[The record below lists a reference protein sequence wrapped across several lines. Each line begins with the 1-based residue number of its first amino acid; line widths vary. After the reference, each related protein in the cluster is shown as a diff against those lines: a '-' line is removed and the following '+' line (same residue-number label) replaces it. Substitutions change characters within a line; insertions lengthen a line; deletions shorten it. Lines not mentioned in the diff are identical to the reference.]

1 MGDLAGDP
9 AAFSC
14 GRPSRRCAPLERH
27 FLTTFADPS
36 TFPSV
41 FDTSAEPNEPADTA
55 AAEAAAPD
63 VAATAPR
70 DTVDGSAPLA
80 LATADEPVAAKPVA
94 AEAGA
99 GPVAAE
105 AVAAE
110 AGAALVAAEAGAV
123 AARAGAETVAAEAD
137 DADTAADADV
147 DFAALGLPDSLVQA
161 LGRLGITTPFPIQR
175 ATVPDALAGR
185 DVLGR
190 GQTGSGKTLAF
201 GLPVI
206 ARLAKRNR
214 ARPLHPRALVLVP
227 TRELAMQVNDAL
239 VPLGKAVGIF
249 LKTAVGGVPYDR
261 QIDALRRGVEIV
273 VATPGRL
280 GDLINRGVCHLDD
293 VEVTVL
299 DEADQ
304 MADMGFLP
312 EVTELL
318 AKTPAGSQRLL
329 FSATLDGDVDSLVKR
344 FMTDPVT
351 HSTAPA
357 TAAVSTMDHHL
368 LLIPP
373 HDKFA
378 VAASIA
384 ARSGRTMLFARTQLG
399 VDRLVEQLAAV
410 GVRAGGLHGGKTQR
424 MRTKTLAEFREG
436 RMSVL
441 VATDVAARG
450 IHVDGVSLVLHVDP
464 PKDPKDYLHRAG
476 RTARAGESGAVATL
490 VLPKQRRTTLAM
502 LQKAGVEPAET
513 RVRAGDPALAELTG
527 AREPSGVPV
536 RDEPPAPRRYGDRP
550 SGPRRFEERGERRHG
565 DRDGRG
571 ERRYG
576 DRPTGDRPGGGE
588 RRFGDRPSGERGF
601 GERRYGDR
609 PTSERSFGERPTGE
623 RRYGDG
629 PTGERRHSD
638 RPGGDR
644 AFGERRYGDREQRA
658 GGDRRFGDRPTGE
671 RRHEDRGERGF
682 GDRRFDE
689 RAGGDRRYG
698 DRPTGERRY
707 GDGPTGERRHS
718 DRPTSERSF
727 GDRAF
732 GDRST
737 GDRATGERRFGDR
750 PAEPRRFDER
760 AGGERR
766 YGDRPGG
773 ERRHDDRPGGD
784 RPMGERRFGDRAF
797 GERGGDARTGDR
809 RGGFR
814 PEGRGRDDR
823 PRDDRRGFGGRPP
836 ARTH

>member
-1 MGDLAGDP
+1 M
-9 AAFSC
+9 
-14 GRPSRRCAPLERH
+14 
-27 FLTTFADPS
+27 TTFAESS
-36 TFPSV
+36 TSPSV
-41 FDTSAEPNEPADTA
+41 DPTP
-55 AAEAAAPD
+55 
-63 VAATAPR
+63 
-70 DTVDGSAPLA
+70 
-80 LATADEPVAAKPVA
+80 
-94 AEAGA
+94 
-99 GPVAAE
+99 
-105 AVAAE
+105 
-110 AGAALVAAEAGAV
+110 
-123 AARAGAETVAAEAD
+123 ETVG
-137 DADTAADADV
+137 
-147 DFAALGLPDSLVQA
+147 FASLGLPRQVVETLARQ
-161 LGRLGITTPFPIQR
+161 GITTPFEIQR
-175 ATVPDALAGR
+175 ATLPDSLAGR

-206 ARLAKRNR
+206 ARLADRNR

-239 VPLGKAVGIF
+239 VPLGKSVGVF

-280 GDLINRGVCHLDD
+280 GDLIERGVCRLDD
-293 VEVTVL
+293 VEITVL

-312 EVTELL
+312 EVTQLL
-318 AKTPAGSQRLL
+318 AKTPADAQRLL
-329 FSATLDGDVDSLVKR
+329 FSATLDNDVDTLVKR

-384 ARSGRTMLFARTQLG
+384 AREGRTMLFARTQLG

-424 MRTKTLAEFREG
+424 MRTRTLAEFREG
-436 RMSVL
+436 RTPVL

-502 LQKAGVEPAET
+502 MEKAGVEPAET
-513 RVRAGDPALAELTG
+513 RVRAGDEALAELTG

-536 RDEPPAPRRYGDRP
+536 RDEPEPRRGGGSRRFGDRDGQGFDRGGRGFGGGRDF
-550 SGPRRFEERGERRHG
+550 SDRGERRFG

-571 ERRYG
+571 ERRFG
-576 DRPTGDRPGGGE
+576 DRPAGERSGDRFADRGGD
-588 RRFGDRPSGERGF
+588 RRFGDRPSGERYSGERSGGERRFGRPERRDDRSFGDRRSDGRGF
-601 GERRYGDR
+601 GEQRSDDRGQRGD
-609 PTSERSFGERPTGE
+609 
-623 RRYGDG
+623 
-629 PTGERRHSD
+629 
-638 RPGGDR
+638 
-644 AFGERRYGDREQRA
+644 
-658 GGDRRFGDRPTGE
+658 DRRFGERSDRPYGDRQRPAAGRGYDRDE
-671 RRHEDRGERGF
+671 RRYDDRPSGSRGF
-682 GDRRFDE
+682 GDRRQD
-689 RAGGDRRYG
+689 
-698 DRPTGERRY
+698 DRP
-707 GDGPTGERRHS
+707 H
-718 DRPTSERSF
+718 
-727 GDRAF
+727 A
-732 GDRST
+732 
-737 GDRATGERRFGDR
+737 ERRFGDR
-750 PAEPRRFDER
+750 
-760 AGGERR
+760 
-766 YGDRPGG
+766 
-773 ERRHDDRPGGD
+773 
-784 RPMGERRFGDRAF
+784 
-797 GERGGDARTGDR
+797 GDARPAER

-814 PEGRGRDDR
+814 AEGRG
-823 PRDDRRGFGGRPP
+823 RDDRRGFGGRPP

>member
-1 MGDLAGDP
+1 M
-9 AAFSC
+9 
-14 GRPSRRCAPLERH
+14 
-27 FLTTFADPS
+27 TTFAESS
-36 TFPSV
+36 TSPSV
-41 FDTSAEPNEPADTA
+41 DPTP
-55 AAEAAAPD
+55 
-63 VAATAPR
+63 
-70 DTVDGSAPLA
+70 DTVD
-80 LATADEPVAAKPVA
+80 
-94 AEAGA
+94 
-99 GPVAAE
+99 
-105 AVAAE
+105 
-110 AGAALVAAEAGAV
+110 
-123 AARAGAETVAAEAD
+123 
-137 DADTAADADV
+137 
-147 DFAALGLPDSLVQA
+147 FASLGLPRQIVETLARQ
-161 LGRLGITTPFPIQR
+161 GITTPFEIQR
-175 ATVPDALAGR
+175 ATLPDSLAGR

-206 ARLAKRNR
+206 ARVADRNR
-214 ARPLHPRALVLVP
+214 ARPLHPRALIMVP

-239 VPLGKAVGIF
+239 VPLGKSVGVF

-280 GDLINRGVCHLDD
+280 GDLIERGVCRLDD
-293 VEVTVL
+293 VEITVL

-312 EVTELL
+312 EVTRLL
-318 AKTPAGSQRLL
+318 AKTPADAQRLL
-329 FSATLDGDVDSLVKR
+329 FSATLDNDVDTLVKR

-384 ARSGRTMLFARTQLG
+384 AREGRTMLFARTQLG

-436 RMSVL
+436 RTPVL

-502 LQKAGVEPAET
+502 MEKAGVEPAET
-513 RVRAGDPALAELTG
+513 RVRAGDEALAELTG

-536 RDEPPAPRRYGDRP
+536 RDEPEPRRGGGSRRFGDRDGRGFDRGGRGFGGGRDF
-550 SGPRRFEERGERRHG
+550 SDRGERRFG

-571 ERRYG
+571 ERR
-576 DRPTGDRPGGGE
+576 
-588 RRFGDRPSGERGF
+588 FGDRPAGERS
-601 GERRYGDR
+601 GDR
-609 PTSERSFGERPTGE
+609 FA
-623 RRYGDG
+623 
-629 PTGERRHSD
+629 D
-638 RPGGDR
+638 R
-644 AFGERRYGDREQRA
+644 
-658 GGDRRFGDRPTGE
+658 GGDRRFGDRPAGERYSGERSGGGE
-671 RRHEDRGERGF
+671 RRFGRPERRDDRSFGDRGSDGRSFGEQRSDDRGQRGERPYGDRQRPAAGRGYDRDERRYDDRPSGSRGF
-682 GDRRFDE
+682 GDRRQD
-689 RAGGDRRYG
+689 
-698 DRPTGERRY
+698 DRP
-707 GDGPTGERRHS
+707 H
-718 DRPTSERSF
+718 
-727 GDRAF
+727 A
-732 GDRST
+732 
-737 GDRATGERRFGDR
+737 ERRFGDR
-750 PAEPRRFDER
+750 
-760 AGGERR
+760 
-766 YGDRPGG
+766 
-773 ERRHDDRPGGD
+773 
-784 RPMGERRFGDRAF
+784 
-797 GERGGDARTGDR
+797 GDARPAER

-814 PEGRGRDDR
+814 AEGRG
-823 PRDDRRGFGGRPP
+823 RDDRRGFGGRPP

>member
-1 MGDLAGDP
+1 M
-9 AAFSC
+9 
-14 GRPSRRCAPLERH
+14 
-27 FLTTFADPS
+27 TTFAASGTSPSADP
-36 TFPSV
+36 TI
-41 FDTSAEPNEPADTA
+41 DTP
-55 AAEAAAPD
+55 
-63 VAATAPR
+63 
-70 DTVDGSAPLA
+70 
-80 LATADEPVAAKPVA
+80 
-94 AEAGA
+94 
-99 GPVAAE
+99 
-105 AVAAE
+105 
-110 AGAALVAAEAGAV
+110 
-123 AARAGAETVAAEAD
+123 
-137 DADTAADADV
+137 
-147 DFAALGLPDSLVQA
+147 DFAALGLPRQLVEA
-161 LGRLGITTPFPIQR
+161 LARQGITTPFEIQR
-175 ATVPDALAGR
+175 ATLPDALAGR

-206 ARLAKRNR
+206 ARLADRNR

-239 VPLGKAVGIF
+239 VPLGKSVGIF

-280 GDLINRGVCHLDD
+280 GDLIERGVCVLDD
-293 VEVTVL
+293 VEITVL

-318 AKTPAGSQRLL
+318 AKTPANAQRLL
-329 FSATLDGDVDSLVKR
+329 FSATLDNDVDSLVKR

-384 ARSGRTMLFARTQLG
+384 ARDGRTMLFARTQLG

-424 MRTKTLAEFREG
+424 MRTRTLAEFREG
-436 RMSVL
+436 RMNVL

-450 IHVDGVSLVLHVDP
+450 IHVDGVTLVLHVDP

-502 LQKAGVEPAET
+502 LEKAGVEPAET
-513 RVRAGDPALAELTG
+513 RVRAGDAALAELTG

-536 RDEPPAPRRYGDRP
+536 RDEPEPRRG
-550 SGPRRFEERGERRHG
+550 GPRRFG

-571 ERRYG
+571 ERRFGDRPRSFDRGDRRDDDRRFGDRPAGRGFDRGERREDDRPAGGRGYDRGAGERRFDRAERGFGERGGFDRDARGDRRFGDRDDRRFGGRDERGSGRPSGDRHFADRAGRDQHRPTDAGRGFDRDARGDRRHDDRHTGGRTFGDRDGGRPYG
-576 DRPTGDRPGGGE
+576 DRPTGGRAYGDRDGARGHGGRFEDRPQGE
-588 RRFGDRPSGERGF
+588 RRFGDR
-601 GERRYGDR
+601 
-609 PTSERSFGERPTGE
+609 
-623 RRYGDG
+623 DG
-629 PTGERRHSD
+629 R
-638 RPGGDR
+638 
-644 AFGERRYGDREQRA
+644 
-658 GGDRRFGDRPTGE
+658 
-671 RRHEDRGERGF
+671 
-682 GDRRFDE
+682 
-689 RAGGDRRYG
+689 
-698 DRPTGERRY
+698 
-707 GDGPTGERRHS
+707 
-718 DRPTSERSF
+718 
-727 GDRAF
+727 
-732 GDRST
+732 
-737 GDRATGERRFGDR
+737 GERRFGERGEFR
-750 PAEPRRFDER
+750 PAE
-760 AGGERR
+760 
-766 YGDRPGG
+766 
-773 ERRHDDRPGGD
+773 
-784 RPMGERRFGDRAF
+784 
-797 GERGGDARTGDR
+797 R

-814 PEGRGRDDR
+814 PEARGRDDR

>member
-1 MGDLAGDP
+1 M
-9 AAFSC
+9 S
-14 GRPSRRCAPLERH
+14 
-27 FLTTFADPS
+27 PS
-36 TFPSV
+36 TDPIT
-41 FDTSAEPNEPADTA
+41 D
-55 AAEAAAPD
+55 APD
-63 VAATAPR
+63 
-70 DTVDGSAPLA
+70 
-80 LATADEPVAAKPVA
+80 
-94 AEAGA
+94 
-99 GPVAAE
+99 
-105 AVAAE
+105 
-110 AGAALVAAEAGAV
+110 
-123 AARAGAETVAAEAD
+123 
-137 DADTAADADV
+137 
-147 DFAALGLPDSLVQA
+147 FASLGLPAQVVDA
-161 LGRLGITTPFPIQR
+161 LARQGITTPFEIQR

-206 ARLAKRNR
+206 ARLADRNR

-280 GDLINRGVCHLDD
+280 GDLIARGVCRLDD

-318 AKTPAGSQRLL
+318 AKTPADAQRLL
-329 FSATLDGDVDSLVKR
+329 FSATLDNDVDSLVKR

-357 TAAVSTMDHHL
+357 TAAVSTMDHHM

-378 VAASIA
+378 VTASIA
-384 ARSGRTMLFARTQLG
+384 AREGRTMVFARTQLG
-399 VDRLVEQLAAV
+399 VDRLVEQLTAV

-424 MRTKTLAEFREG
+424 MRTRTLAEFREG
-436 RMSVL
+436 RMNVL

-502 LQKAGVEPAET
+502 LEKAGVEPSQA
-513 RVRAGDPALAELTG
+513 RVRAGDEALAELTG

-536 RDEPPAPRRYGDRP
+536 REEPEPRRG
-550 SGPRRFEERGERRHG
+550 GGARRFG
-565 DRDGRG
+565 DRDGRGYGDRPTGGRGYGDRPTG

-576 DRPTGDRPGGGE
+576 DRPTGG
-588 RRFGDRPSGERGF
+588 RG
-601 GERRYGDR
+601 Y
-609 PTSERSFGERPTGE
+609 
-623 RRYGDG
+623 
-629 PTGERRHSD
+629 
-638 RPGGDR
+638 
-644 AFGERRYGDREQRA
+644 
-658 GGDRRFGDRPTGE
+658 GDRPTGE
-671 RRHEDRGERGF
+671 
-682 GDRRFDE
+682 
-689 RAGGDRRYG
+689 RRYG

-707 GDGPTGERRHS
+707 GDRPTGERGFGDRFGSDRTERRDDRRFGDRRSDDRGDRFEGRQSDDRRFGERAQRDRTGGDRPFGDRHRPTGGRGFDRDDRGRD
-718 DRPTSERSF
+718 DRPTGGRDFGERRH
-727 GDRAF
+727 GDRPQ
-732 GDRST
+732 
-737 GDRATGERRFGDR
+737 GERRFGDR
-750 PAEPRRFDER
+750 DGSAQRRF
-760 AGGERR
+760 
-766 YGDRPGG
+766 GDRDGG
-773 ERRHDDRPGGD
+773 T
-784 RPMGERRFGDRAF
+784 ERRFGDRDGSTERRF
-797 GERGGDARTGDR
+797 GDRGEARPAER

>member
-1 MGDLAGDP
+1 MGDLAGDS
-9 AAFSC
+9 AAYSC
-14 GRPSRRCAPLERH
+14 GGPSRRCAPLERH
-27 FLTTFADPS
+27 FLTTSTAPGTIPSALDLPVEDAPTADVSFADLGLPQ
-36 TFPSV
+36 P
-41 FDTSAEPNEPADTA
+41 
-55 AAEAAAPD
+55 
-63 VAATAPR
+63 
-70 DTVDGSAPLA
+70 
-80 LATADEPVAAKPVA
+80 
-94 AEAGA
+94 
-99 GPVAAE
+99 
-105 AVAAE
+105 
-110 AGAALVAAEAGAV
+110 LVAAL
-123 AARAGAETVAAEAD
+123 AR
-137 DADTAADADV
+137 
-147 DFAALGLPDSLVQA
+147 Q
-161 LGRLGITTPFPIQR
+161 GITAPFEIQR

-201 GLPVI
+201 GLPLI
-206 ARLAKRNR
+206 GRLAERNR

-239 VPLGKAVGIF
+239 MPLGKAVGIF

-261 QIDALRRGVEIV
+261 QVDALRRGVEIV

-280 GDLINRGVCHLDD
+280 GDLISRGVCNLDD

-329 FSATLDGDVDSLVKR
+329 FSATLDGDVDALVKR

-351 HSTAPA
+351 HSTAPS
-357 TAAVSTMDHHL
+357 TASVSTMDHHM

-373 HDKFA
+373 HEKFA

-384 ARSGRTMLFARTQLG
+384 ARDGRTMVFARTQLG

-436 RMSVL
+436 RMNVL

-450 IHVDGVSLVLHVDP
+450 IHVDGVTLVLHVDP

-502 LQKAGVEPAET
+502 LEKAGVAPAES
-513 RVRAGDPALAELTG
+513 RVRAGDAALTELTG

-536 RDEPPAPRRYGDRP
+536 REEPEPRQRRSGDRDGRRFGDRPTGERRYGDRQQ
-550 SGPRRFEERGERRHG
+550 SYGDRRFGDRDARGERSFDRPERRFDSRPTG
-565 DRDGRG
+565 DRSFGDRSQGDSRDGRSGERRFAGRGDRPTGERTYGDRPTG

-576 DRPTGDRPGGGE
+576 DRPTGDRTYGDRPTGERTYGDRGERRFDGRADRPTGDRGFGDRGHRGFADRAERPGGERFGDRDTSRGGE
-588 RRFGDRPSGERGF
+588 RRFGDRDARG
-601 GERRYGDR
+601 G
-609 PTSERSFGERPTGE
+609 
-623 RRYGDG
+623 
-629 PTGERRHSD
+629 HS
-638 RPGGDR
+638 
-644 AFGERRYGDREQRA
+644 
-658 GGDRRFGDRPTGE
+658 FGDRPQGE
-671 RRHEDRGERGF
+671 RPF
-682 GDRRFDE
+682 GDR
-689 RAGGDRRYG
+689 
-698 DRPTGERRY
+698 
-707 GDGPTGERRHS
+707 
-718 DRPTSERSF
+718 
-727 GDRAF
+727 
-732 GDRST
+732 
-737 GDRATGERRFGDR
+737 GERRFG
-750 PAEPRRFDER
+750 AA
-760 AGGERR
+760 AG
-766 YGDRPGG
+766 DQ
-773 ERRHDDRPGGD
+773 
-784 RPMGERRFGDRAF
+784 
-797 GERGGDARTGDR
+797 RGADR

-814 PEGRGRDDR
+814 PEGRVRDDR

>member
-1 MGDLAGDP
+1 M
-9 AAFSC
+9 
-14 GRPSRRCAPLERH
+14 
-27 FLTTFADPS
+27 TTFAASGTSPSADP
-36 TFPSV
+36 TI
-41 FDTSAEPNEPADTA
+41 DTP
-55 AAEAAAPD
+55 
-63 VAATAPR
+63 
-70 DTVDGSAPLA
+70 
-80 LATADEPVAAKPVA
+80 
-94 AEAGA
+94 
-99 GPVAAE
+99 
-105 AVAAE
+105 
-110 AGAALVAAEAGAV
+110 
-123 AARAGAETVAAEAD
+123 
-137 DADTAADADV
+137 
-147 DFAALGLPDSLVQA
+147 DFAALGLPRQLVEA
-161 LGRLGITTPFPIQR
+161 LARQGISTPFEIQR
-175 ATVPDALAGR
+175 ATLPDALAGR

-206 ARLAKRNR
+206 ARLADRNR

-239 VPLGKAVGIF
+239 VPLGKSVGIF

-280 GDLINRGVCHLDD
+280 GDLIERGVCVLDD
-293 VEVTVL
+293 VEITVL

-318 AKTPAGSQRLL
+318 AKTPADAQRLL
-329 FSATLDGDVDSLVKR
+329 FSATLDNDVDSLVKR

-384 ARSGRTMLFARTQLG
+384 ARDGRTMLFARTQLG

-424 MRTKTLAEFREG
+424 MRTRTLAEFREG
-436 RMSVL
+436 RMNVL

-450 IHVDGVSLVLHVDP
+450 IHVDGVTLVLHVDP

-502 LQKAGVEPAET
+502 LEKAGVEPAET
-513 RVRAGDPALAELTG
+513 RVRAGDAALAELTG

-536 RDEPPAPRRYGDRP
+536 RDEPEPRRG
-550 SGPRRFEERGERRHG
+550 GPRRFG

-571 ERRYG
+571 ERRFGDRPRSFDRGDRRDDDRRFGDRPAGRGFDRGERREDDRPAGGRGHDRGAGERRFDRAERGFGERGGFDRDARGDRRFGDRDDRRFGGRDERGSGRPSGDRHFADRAGRDQHRPTDAGRGFDRDARGDRRPDDRPTGGRTFGDRDGGRAYG
-576 DRPTGDRPGGGE
+576 DRPTGGRGYGDRDGSRGHGGRFEDRPQGE
-588 RRFGDRPSGERGF
+588 RRFGDR
-601 GERRYGDR
+601 
-609 PTSERSFGERPTGE
+609 
-623 RRYGDG
+623 DG
-629 PTGERRHSD
+629 R
-638 RPGGDR
+638 
-644 AFGERRYGDREQRA
+644 
-658 GGDRRFGDRPTGE
+658 
-671 RRHEDRGERGF
+671 
-682 GDRRFDE
+682 
-689 RAGGDRRYG
+689 
-698 DRPTGERRY
+698 
-707 GDGPTGERRHS
+707 
-718 DRPTSERSF
+718 
-727 GDRAF
+727 
-732 GDRST
+732 
-737 GDRATGERRFGDR
+737 GERRFGERGEFR
-750 PAEPRRFDER
+750 PAE
-760 AGGERR
+760 
-766 YGDRPGG
+766 
-773 ERRHDDRPGGD
+773 
-784 RPMGERRFGDRAF
+784 
-797 GERGGDARTGDR
+797 R

-814 PEGRGRDDR
+814 PEARGRDDR

>member
-1 MGDLAGDP
+1 M
-9 AAFSC
+9 
-14 GRPSRRCAPLERH
+14 
-27 FLTTFADPS
+27 TTFADPGTS
-36 TFPSV
+36 PSAS
-41 FDTSAEPNEPADTA
+41 DTSVEQTTAVDT
-55 AAEAAAPD
+55 P
-63 VAATAPR
+63 
-70 DTVDGSAPLA
+70 
-80 LATADEPVAAKPVA
+80 
-94 AEAGA
+94 
-99 GPVAAE
+99 
-105 AVAAE
+105 
-110 AGAALVAAEAGAV
+110 
-123 AARAGAETVAAEAD
+123 
-137 DADTAADADV
+137 
-147 DFAALGLPDSLVQA
+147 DFAALGLPRPLVTA
-161 LGRLGITTPFPIQR
+161 LARQGITTPFEIQR

-206 ARLAKRNR
+206 ARLADRNR

-239 VPLGKAVGIF
+239 MPLGKAVGIF

-261 QIDALRRGVEIV
+261 QIDALRRGVEII

-280 GDLINRGVCHLDD
+280 GDLIERGVCNLDD
-293 VEVTVL
+293 VEITVL

-312 EVTELL
+312 EVTQLL
-318 AKTPAGSQRLL
+318 AKTPADAQRLL

-351 HSTAPA
+351 HSTAPS
-357 TAAVSTMDHHL
+357 TASVSTMDHHL

-436 RMSVL
+436 RMNVL

-450 IHVDGVSLVLHVDP
+450 IHVDGVTLVLHVDP

-502 LQKAGVEPAET
+502 LGKAGVEPAET

-536 RDEPPAPRRYGDRP
+536 REEPQEQRRYGDRP
-550 SGPRRFEERGERRHG
+550 SGPRRFG

-571 ERRYG
+571 ERRSFDREGRGSFDRQRGSSDRDGRGSFDRDGRGEQRYGRPAGERRFGDRDARGERRFGDREVRDDRRYGDRPAGGRGFGDRDGRGGERRSGDRPQGERHYGDRPQGERHYGDRPQGERHYG
-576 DRPTGDRPGGGE
+576 DRPTGDRRFGDRDSRGE
-588 RRFGDRPSGERGF
+588 RRFG
-601 GERRYGDR
+601 
-609 PTSERSFGERPTGE
+609 
-623 RRYGDG
+623 
-629 PTGERRHSD
+629 
-638 RPGGDR
+638 
-644 AFGERRYGDREQRA
+644 
-658 GGDRRFGDRPTGE
+658 
-671 RRHEDRGERGF
+671 
-682 GDRRFDE
+682 
-689 RAGGDRRYG
+689 
-698 DRPTGERRY
+698 
-707 GDGPTGERRHS
+707 
-718 DRPTSERSF
+718 
-727 GDRAF
+727 
-732 GDRST
+732 
-737 GDRATGERRFGDR
+737 
-750 PAEPRRFDER
+750 
-760 AGGERR
+760 
-766 YGDRPGG
+766 
-773 ERRHDDRPGGD
+773 
-784 RPMGERRFGDRAF
+784 
-797 GERGGDARTGDR
+797 ERGGEFRGADR